1 MTIVPKIHRTF
12 VLVLVS
18 ALAMVAAC
26 SGPREQDA
34 CPVPPQRGCP
44 SDALT
49 FTTGIADLLHTRC
62 FPCHSADGVEQSHQL
77 TDYDHVKGERMSI
90 ASQVASCSMP
100 PAGSPELTSEER
112 QQIIDWY
119 TCGTPE

>member
-1 MTIVPKIHRTF
+1 MTIAQKFQRTP
-12 VLVLVS
+12 VLGLLS
-18 ALAMVAAC
+18 AMAVIAAC
-26 SGPREQDA
+26 SGPPEQDA

-44 SDALT
+44 TDALT
-49 FTTGIADLLHTRC
+49 FSTGIADLLHTRC

-77 TDYDHVKGERMSI
+77 TDYDHVKGERMGI

-100 PAGSPELTSEER
+100 PSGSPVLTSSER